1 MSTIEDNFNAFHNK
15 NPHVY
20 KSLVDMAKEYR
31 LQRRSSRV
39 GIKTLWE
46 ALRWSYF
53 ITTTD
58 DAFKL
63 NNNYSALYARMIM
76 ANEPEL
82 SGLFEIR
89 RRISVVGDDS

>member
-39 GIKTLWE
+39 GIATLWE
-46 ALRWSYF
+46 ALRWSYL
-53 ITTTD
+53 ITTD

-63 NNNYSALYARMIM
+63 NNSYRALYARLIM

-82 SGLFEIR
+82 SGLFETR

>member
-1 MSTIEDNFNAFHNK
+1 MNTIEDNFNVFHNR

-31 LQRRSSRV
+31 RQRRSSRV
-39 GIKTLWE
+39 GIATLWE
-46 ALRWSYF
+46 ALRWSYL

-63 NNNYSALYARMIM
+63 NNSYRALYARIIM

-82 SGLFEIR
+82 RGLFETR
-89 RRISVVGDDS
+89 RRISLAEPE